1 MAFRNAGL
9 AAVGT
14 SYTTLYTG
22 PASYEA
28 VIHSLYFSNS
38 DTVNTVNVSV
48 RVNIGGGVTAIDLIE
63 NAPVL
68 PGTSLVFDK
77 PINMKASDTI
87 QVKASA
93 TSVLDAFASILL
105 TTADAVAP

>member
-14 SYTTLYTG
+14 SLTTLYTG
-22 PASYEA
+22 PTSYEA
-28 VIHSLYFSNS
+28 VVHSLYISNS
-38 DTVNTVNVSV
+38 DTVNTVNVDV
-48 RVNIGGGVTAIDLIE
+48 RVNIGGGVTAIDLIVG
-63 NAPVL
+63 APIL

-77 PINMKASDTI
+77 PINLKASDTL

-93 TSVLDAFASILL
+93 TSVVDAFASILL
-105 TTADAVAP
+105 TPADGVAP